1 MADEAMVSDVPG
13 AVQDQAP
20 VVEQGS
26 SNNDAPAAQP
36 ETPAAPVEK
45 MIPQSQVNKIAA
57 REAHQAAERA
67 KREAY
72 EEFQRQQPQNNQAQV
87 EKPQNIGGMN
97 NAHDPEQI
105 RKLIREEAYRIS
117 TQENANRIAQNF
129 ESKMDAAKEKYADF
143 DEKYAAL
150 NIEQHPEL
158 VLWTQGMDNVG
169 DVMYD
174 IASNP
179 TKVAQVLMLARGG
192 FPQLAQQ
199 ELHKLSASIAANE
212 AAKKVP
218 EVPEPLGQ
226 VKPSNIGADSGDMSV
241 SDFRKMFRG

>member
-1 MADEAMVSDVPG
+1 MADEAMVSEVPG
-13 AVQDQAP
+13 TVQDQAP
-20 VVEQGS
+20 VVDQGS
-26 SNNDAPAAQP
+26 SNNDAAGTPP
-36 ETPAAPVEK
+36 ETPAAPAEK

-72 EEFQRQQPQNNQAQV
+72 EDFERRQANTQTQT

-129 ESKMDAAKEKYADF
+129 ESKMDAAKTKYPDF

-212 AAKKVP
+212 AAKNVP
-218 EVPEPLGQ
+218 DVSEPLSQ

-241 SDFRKMFRG
+241 TDFRKMFRG